1 MEPNLQDM
9 VQTLLASGLTQKAIA
24 DRISCSQPT
33 ISDIAAGK
41 VGKARPSYRIVSGL
55 ERLIRETQKREGK
68 ARKQAVTA

>member
-68 ARKQAVTA
+68 ARKQPVTA

>member
-68 ARKQAVTA
+68 AKKQPVTA